1 MHLNILATGLTMT
14 SILAAAMPIPV
25 PPHGPGGRHHPNRVP
40 TLKEAAREA
49 RTMVKFER
57 FAKVSVKDEKPSRE
71 KYAECHEDSSLTFLF
86 NKGEES
92 LVFETESPALVTI
105 KKHPFT
111 HHKPKKHRKDSKK
124 PERPRHGPVGF
135 DDKLSLNGKFVQV
148 DDSAEIEKLTSCFN
162 SKFRHSE
169 IHDDQVFVK
178 FEIEKVHFNNG
189 HKRFKFDEDI
199 PLEIYKEAK
208 PFEFHRPPGGRP
220 HPFKNSYKGENNW
233 RGKHKGSSCTDS
245 DKKVQ
250 ENRKPHSNA
259 AHDDKHQ
266 TTFHRPSWKS
276 HANSHGNDH
285 LHRENHKLDQDNT
298 AITEQVVL
306 QNGITNMISGYLF
319 SLGQTLSSVMR
330 PGLSV

>member
-148 DDSAEIEKLTSCFN
+148 DDSAEISLHALTPNSGTLRYTMIRFSSSSKSKRCILIMDINDSSLMRIFLSRFTRKLNLLSFT
-162 SKFRHSE
+162 
-169 IHDDQVFVK
+169 
-178 FEIEKVHFNNG
+178 VHQAVALIRLRIVIRGRTIGEANIRDRLVQTLIR
-189 HKRFKFDEDI
+189 RFKKI
-199 PLEIYKEAK
+199 ASLILMPLM
-208 PFEFHRPPGGRP
+208 
-220 HPFKNSYKGENNW
+220 
-233 RGKHKGSSCTDS
+233 
-245 DKKVQ
+245 
-250 ENRKPHSNA
+250 
-259 AHDDKHQ
+259 
-266 TTFHRPSWKS
+266 
-276 HANSHGNDH
+276 
-285 LHRENHKLDQDNT
+285 
-298 AITEQVVL
+298 
-306 QNGITNMISGYLF
+306 MISIKLLSIDLLGKIMQILMVMITSTVKTTNLTKTTQPVQNKLF
-319 SLGQTLSSVMR
+319 FKTA
-330 PGLSV
+330 